1 MDILS
6 WGIIVGL
13 SLLTGVSLV
22 SSGFYRLLRM
32 RLTAAAMRLLT
43 GSVFVSLSAVIL
55 GVGLNLQTYDR
66 LVFEQNVAHVS
77 FEPTDDPGVFIAV
90 LELPGDEIIKV
101 AGLKG
106 DEFSIGA
113 QVISFPP
120 AAQLLGYDSVFRLEY
135 IEGRY
140 RDRYTTEVVTEAVS
154 TGLKLSDDPW
164 VDVHALAE
172 EQGEQFGLLASQSR
186 SSFGSAVYAPMSTG
200 LEYEISLTQTA
211 LILRNGNSVE

>member
-6 WGIIVGL
+6 WGIIAGL
-13 SLLTGVSLV
+13 SLLTGVSLI

-43 GSVFVSLSAVIL
+43 GSIFASASALIL
-55 GVGLNLQTYDR
+55 GIGLNLQTYDR
-66 LVFEQNVAHVS
+66 LVYEQNVAYVS
-77 FEPTDDPGVFIAV
+77 FEPTDQPGVFIAV
-90 LELPGDEIIKV
+90 LELPADKIIRV
-101 AGLKG
+101 PGLKG
-106 DEFSIGA
+106 DEFSMGA

-140 RDRYTTEVVTEAVS
+140 RDRYTTDAVSEAVS
-154 TGLKLSDDPW
+154 TGLKLSEDPW
-164 VDVHALAE
+164 LDVHALAE
-172 EQGEQFGLLASQSR
+172 EQGERFGLLANQSQSN
-186 SSFGSAVYAPMSTG
+186 FGSAVYAPMSTG

-211 LILRNGNSVE
+211 FILRERTRGE